1 MNYFSTIQCYS
12 QRLLNP
18 FRGVMNF
25 ITYES
30 AEAVTTDGVHW
41 DIYVIDG
48 ELLEGLEGKNI
59 LTSEIR
65 YGSWSKENGLKRGP
79 IYPSNDFKRLEELG
93 ATVYEHLLKVHDQV
107 PFPFWDRYELWLL
120 DQGQQPLALI
130 NSVVQEHEIDTELTI
145 AWRAGL
151 ACRKSF
157 SSSMLNGYLDADN
170 ELLTAA
176 DYLSDYI
183 NQCAG
188 ETPAAQWFRR
198 NIDSSG
204 LGLAGI
210 NLPDAYRGRRIA
222 ADKFP
227 ALFIQ
232 TDSHDIEHSQ
242 LIEDFLGWQAPWLL
256 LLSSIDSPTR
266 QHFEQLARQHA
277 LVVAQQYR
285 LYPEVIGH
293 DQIQA
298 ARIEAK
304 LRGSQEATEEATPAP
319 TFYIELAD
327 SRTN

>member
-1 MNYFSTIQCYS
+1 MSYYSTIQCYS

-18 FRGVMNF
+18 FRGIMNF

-41 DIYVIDG
+41 DIYVTDG

-65 YGSWSKENGLKRGP
+65 YGSWSKQAGLKRGP
-79 IYPSNDFKRLEELG
+79 LYPSDDFKRLEELG
-93 ATVYEHLLKVHDQV
+93 ATVYEHLLKVHDRV

-120 DQGQQPLALI
+120 DQARQPLALL
-130 NSVVQEHEIDTELTI
+130 NSVVQEYEIDTDLPI

-157 SSSMLNGYLDADN
+157 SPSVLEEYLSAN

-176 DYLSDYI
+176 DYLTEYI

-188 ETPAAQWFRR
+188 EVPAAQWFRR
-198 NIDSSG
+198 NLDSSG

-210 NLPDAYRGRRIA
+210 NLPAHYQGRRIA
-222 ADKFP
+222 AEHFP
-227 ALFIQ
+227 ELFIQ
-232 TDSHDIEHSQ
+232 TETHDLEHSQ
-242 LIEDFLGWQAPWLL
+242 LIEEFLGWQAPWLL
-256 LLSSIDSPTR
+256 LLAHLDSNTR
-266 QHFEQLARQHA
+266 QRYELLARQHP
-277 LVVAQQYR
+277 LVVAEQYR
-285 LYPEVIGH
+285 LYPHIIEQN
-293 DQIQA
+293 QINA

-304 LRGSQEATEEATPAP
+304 LRGNQPAEEEKIAAP
-319 TFYIELAD
+319 SFYIELAD